1 MACCC
6 KDEGKML
13 GLAHIGV
20 MVTDMDK
27 SIDFYQNVVG
37 LELMNVENMGQTR
50 LAFLKVGSCILELV
64 DVAGAQARPAGVVD
78 HIAIETKNTKA
89 VAQALK
95 AKGVQFETE
104 EVSVNE
110 ALMGGVANIFF
121 KGPDGERIELF
132 EYLNR

>member
-64 DVAGAQARPAGVVD
+64 GVAGAQARPAGVVD

-95 AKGVQFETE
+95 AKGVQFKTE

-110 ALMGGVANIFF
+110 ALMG
-121 KGPDGERIELF
+121 RRQHL
-132 EYLNR
+132 L